1 MASWSSSS
9 DLVGRIWRVLGF
21 LFFTTLLWWQELLY
35 VGMQISEISENK
47 AEIWSFSV
55 WLAWCGTGR
64 LSLSFSDQLP
74 RWKAKEKILKA
85 GSFNK
90 HGSLLIWSQV
100 LVLEAFGGSV
110 LLSGGALLFSF
121 SRRGGVRR
129 KKQARLSHCGI
140 ELLRSWGTA
149 KYRRTLSAAV
159 VCQPTQMASRWHA
172 LTPAS
177 FPGVL
182 STSLERPSSEFAVAL
197 HVESETSGLVPV
209 SVAGGYSWDSNFIGG
224 GRGGPDGFSLS
235 SCRVFYAK
243 VWDCFVIFILQHVPH
258 VNYSCSALI

>member
-21 LFFTTLLWWQELLY
+21 LFFTALLWWQELLY
-35 VGMQISEISENK
+35 VGLQISGISENK

-55 WLAWCGTGR
+55 WVAWCSTGR
-64 LSLSFSDQLP
+64 SSLSFSDQLP
-74 RWKAKEKILKA
+74 RWKAEEKILKA

-140 ELLRSWGTA
+140 ELLRS
-149 KYRRTLSAAV
+149 K
-159 VCQPTQMASRWHA
+159 
-172 LTPAS
+172 
-177 FPGVL
+177 
-182 STSLERPSSEFAVAL
+182 
-197 HVESETSGLVPV
+197 
-209 SVAGGYSWDSNFIGG
+209 
-224 GRGGPDGFSLS
+224 
-235 SCRVFYAK
+235 
-243 VWDCFVIFILQHVPH
+243 
-258 VNYSCSALI
+258 

>member
-1 MASWSSSS
+1 MAPWSSSS

-35 VGMQISEISENK
+35 VGMQISGISENK

-55 WLAWCGTGR
+55 WLAWYGTER

-74 RWKAKEKILKA
+74 RWKAEEKILKA

-140 ELLRSWGTA
+140 ELLRS
-149 KYRRTLSAAV
+149 K
-159 VCQPTQMASRWHA
+159 
-172 LTPAS
+172 
-177 FPGVL
+177 
-182 STSLERPSSEFAVAL
+182 
-197 HVESETSGLVPV
+197 
-209 SVAGGYSWDSNFIGG
+209 
-224 GRGGPDGFSLS
+224 
-235 SCRVFYAK
+235 
-243 VWDCFVIFILQHVPH
+243 
-258 VNYSCSALI
+258 